1 MEAMIGNVSNGNKNE
16 EFGCY
21 NESFGFVTFVTD
33 VVGSLDFVG
42 NGNENHDFV
51 MESNRRL
58 EICCLL
64 LQK

>member
-1 MEAMIGNVSNGNKNE
+1 MIGNVSNGNKNE
-16 EFGCY
+16 EFCCY

-51 MESNRRL
+51 MEANRRL